1 MWAVTNLNRNAGA
14 TNNDE
19 AIISKAIIN
28 AARKLNMS
36 NVELSDVLGVSEPQ
50 LSRIA
55 SKTAFIKKDSKEFE
69 LSLLFVRLFRSLD
82 AIVGGDDTT
91 ASAWLRGNNLAF
103 GQKPIE
109 RIKKVEGLIDVL
121 SYLDSRRAQV

>member
-1 MWAVTNLNRNAGA
+1 MTSLDQNRRDLR
-14 TNNDE
+14 NDE
-19 AIISKAIIN
+19 AIVSRAAIR
-28 AARKLNMS
+28 AARSLNMT

-55 SKTAFIKKDSKEFE
+55 ADSVYLKKESKEFE
-69 LSLLFVRLFRSLD
+69 LAVLFIRLFRSLD
-82 AIVGGDDTT
+82 AIIGGDESS

-103 GQKPIE
+103 NERPID
-109 RIKKVEGLIDVL
+109 RIKRVEGLVDVI

>member
-1 MWAVTNLNRNAGA
+1 MSKLSQIRKGISD
-14 TNNDE
+14 DE
-19 AIISKAIIN
+19 AIVSKAVIN

-36 NVELSDVLGVSEPQ
+36 NVELSEIIGVSEPQ

-55 SKTAFIKKDSKEFE
+55 KGSKKLEKDSKEFE
-69 LSLLFVRLFRSLD
+69 LSLLFIRLFRSLD
-82 AIVGGDDTT
+82 AIIGGDEDS

-121 SYLDSRRAQV
+121 SYLDSRRALV